1 MNRNTLVSIFCIV
14 AIISIIYFLSPSNG
28 SCSREGFDDQTSSNN
43 SKTVNVN
50 VTHNIG
56 EEISDLIDL
65 QHASL
70 QNQPNVNQPNVNNQ
84 GLNAEQ
90 NAINNWEETVSS
102 SSAPSGAAPS
112 GAAPSGAA
120 PSGAMPPTLQQINE
134 VENAENQQL
143 NPDQVAANQ
152 LLSDSSLD
160 NYNYF
165 KKNGIPLVYHGP
177 SNSTAKIL
185 VHRNDYVIM
194 LTAANGNTTYF
205 RMNKAEGSIFDIFNS
220 SSSSNN
226 AANNSSSETIPQ
238 QLANVKFYDSAG
250 NVAKIFR
257 ASNGKYVIQ
266 VNQVNGV
273 QVIYTTN
280 NTYTYDTNNS
290 RSFAIGTNANG
301 ETTVTE
307 SNSQGQQL
315 NSNIQNNTISNGLP
329 ANMIAPGDEDLY
341 ILKSEI
347 VPPVCPRCPSICS
360 KDIKQQCPPC
370 PSCARCPPGSSNFTN
385 SGNNDNTQPVANI
398 SPDNAYSEGENS
410 TDKYSKYR
418 SNNKFLPVP
427 VVSNFSTFGM

>member
-56 EEISDLIDL
+56 EDISDLIDL

-70 QNQPNVNQPNVNNQ
+70 QNQPNVNNQ
-84 GLNAEQ
+84 GLTAQQ

-102 SSAPSGAAPS
+102 SAAPSGAASS

-134 VENAENQQL
+134 VENAANQQL
-143 NPDQVAANQ
+143 NADQVAANQ

-177 SNSTAKIL
+177 SNSSAKIL

-220 SSSSNN
+220 SSSSDT
-226 AANNSSSETIPQ
+226 ASNNSSSETIPQ

-273 QVIYTTN
+273 QVIYTTD

-290 RSFAIGTNANG
+290 RSFDLGVNANG
-301 ETTVTE
+301 VTTVTQ
-307 SNSQGQQL
+307 STLQGEQL
-315 NSNIQNNTISNGLP
+315 NSNIENNTISNGVP
-329 ANMIAPGDEDLY
+329 ANMIAPENKDLY

-370 PSCARCPPGSSNFTN
+370 PSCARCPSGSSNFTY
-385 SGNNDNTQPVANI
+385 SGNNNQVSGSSNQSVANI

>member
-28 SCSREGFDDQTSSNN
+28 SCSREGFDDQPSSNN

-50 VTHNIG
+50 VTHDLG
-56 EEISDLIDL
+56 EDLSNLID
-65 QHASL
+65 QE
-70 QNQPNVNQPNVNNQ
+70 NDFINNVTNSTTSPEQTQ
-84 GLNAEQ
+84 GLNAGQAAPATAEQ

-102 SSAPSGAAPS
+102 SSAPSP
-112 GAAPSGAA
+112 
-120 PSGAMPPTLQQINE
+120 GAMPPTLQQIDE
-134 VENAENQQL
+134 VQNAENQEL
-143 NPDQVAANQ
+143 NADQVAANQ

-220 SSSSNN
+220 SSSSNT

-290 RSFAIGTNANG
+290 RSFAIGTNTNG

-307 SNSQGQQL
+307 SNSQGQEL

>member
-56 EEISDLIDL
+56 EDISDLIDL
-65 QHASL
+65 QHAASL
-70 QNQPNVNQPNVNNQ
+70 QNQPNVNQPNVNEPNVNNQ

-102 SSAPSGAAPS
+102 SSAPSGA
-112 GAAPSGAA
+112 
-120 PSGAMPPTLQQINE
+120 MPPTLQQINKI
-134 VENAENQQL
+134 ENAENQEL
-143 NPDQVAANQ
+143 NADQVAANK

-194 LTAANGNTTYF
+194 LTAANGTTTYF

-220 SSSSNN
+220 SSSSDTV
-226 AANNSSSETIPQ
+226 ANNSSSETIPQ

-273 QVIYTTN
+273 QVIYTTD

-290 RSFAIGTNANG
+290 RSFNLGVNANG
-301 ETTVTE
+301 VTTVTQ
-307 SNSQGQQL
+307 SKLQGEQL

-329 ANMIAPGDEDLY
+329 ANMIAPGNEDLY

-370 PSCARCPPGSSNFTN
+370 PSCARCPSGSSNFTY
-385 SGNNDNTQPVANI
+385 SGNNNQVSGSSNQSVANI